1 VLRIQFSFGT
11 RRVRAS
17 AVSAR
22 RGSSPPNTGSRP
34 SSRLAAVPSDRSQ
47 LEERYHDPDAGL
59 SGKFTIGGD
68 IIINRLG
75 FGAMSITGPGTWGE
89 PQDPPEALRVLKR
102 LPEVGVNFIDTADSY
117 GPFVSEEL
125 IAAALHP
132 YEGLLIATKGGL
144 VRPGV
149 TQGEPT

>member
-1 VLRIQFSFGT
+1 MPQID
-11 RRVRAS
+11 AS
-17 AVSAR
+17 
-22 RGSSPPNTGSRP
+22 
-34 SSRLAAVPSDRSQ
+34 
-47 LEERYHDPDAGL
+47 L

-75 FGAMSITGPGTWGE
+75 FGAMRITGPGVWGE
-89 PQDPPEALRVLKR
+89 PEDRPEALLLLKRRPEALRVLKR

-125 IAAALHP
+125 IAEALHP

-149 TQGEPT
+149 TQCEWPRVGD